1 MKNRMNGEEELDLS
15 VFENMNVMSL
25 GSNCIQGMRNLT
37 MNGLNELSE
46 FEIGSGSLNM
56 IEWIEIGSNS
66 LNSLSSFDM
75 SGFVN
80 MRGLL
85 IGSDS
90 LSQIESLRLN
100 KLEMVEIGSG
110 SVGGVNVLEI
120 GSNSLNSI
128 DYNTLD
134 LRPFVNAKRIR
145 ISWNSLKNV
154 ESIVVNPIPSLIELS
169 IGFNSLSKLRR

>member
-1 MKNRMNGEEELDLS
+1 MIESNSMTRF
-15 VFENMNVMSL
+15 VNM
-25 GSNCIQGMRNLT
+25 T

-46 FEIGSGSLNM
+46 FEIGSGSLNT

-75 SGFVN
+75 SRFVN

-90 LSQIESLRLN
+90 LSRIENLRLN

-120 GSNSLNSI
+120 GSNSLNSV

-154 ESIVVNPIPSLIELS
+154 ESILVNPIPSLIELS
-169 IGFNSLSKLRR
+169 VDSNSLSKLRR